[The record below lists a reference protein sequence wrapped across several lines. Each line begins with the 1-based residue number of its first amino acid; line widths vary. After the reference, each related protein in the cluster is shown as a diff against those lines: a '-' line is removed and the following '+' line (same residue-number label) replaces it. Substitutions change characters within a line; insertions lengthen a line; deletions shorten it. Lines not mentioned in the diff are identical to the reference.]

1 MNDLLPRKRAFDHL
15 DLHVKDVAASVNLSK
30 LRCLLM
36 SADTK
41 KKLKLVLRWVE
52 DINFYHKH
60 VGLPKLQIH
69 KVSGMSAKDFKL
81 LEAFGKF
88 VSISPKCGVISFC
101 VPEWVLQ
108 RRRPIFWPD
117 INRGIDRNLLMRGI
131 IPLKATVRSNAQGSR
146 YSAQF
151 DFRSWYDQIGLAREI
166 SALFGVSA
174 DKCLASLPMGFRPSA
189 EVAQM
194 VSTAIAD
201 FELPDGVNVTIY
213 IDNVR
218 FGGPTAEAVFE
229 ASKKFVRRAAEVGAQ
244 LNSSVIEIQTT
255 EDFLGE
261 HYDLKNKTRSLTR
274 KSVEKLEVA
283 KDLLSQPELSYRQVA
298 AIFGL
303 LYFVSDVLNLPMSK
317 FFKSLSAHRYMM
329 SLVPDSQ
336 WDAGAPALAPEVTDE
351 LLDWI
356 ALAMGNTPAPIVNR
370 DLSVLPPDVTIYV
383 DASAFG
389 WGAVCF
395 SGSSVKYAGG
405 AWSEDDRERFNL
417 NQSTVAE
424 PLAVKKAVLAFV
436 STNFKHV
443 RIFSDHIGLVFAGN
457 KKYGKSADYNSL
469 CAFIREYFP
478 ETDFSFNFIP
488 GAENV
493 LADDISRGRFQFYN
507 HLNRGESVF
516 PGC

>member
-1 MNDLLPRKRAFDHL
+1 
-15 DLHVKDVAASVNLSK
+15 
-30 LRCLLM
+30 
-36 SADTK
+36 
-41 KKLKLVLRWVE
+41 
-52 DINFYHKH
+52 
-60 VGLPKLQIH
+60 LQ
-69 KVSGMSAKDFKL
+69 
-81 LEAFGKF
+81 
-88 VSISPKCGVISFC
+88 
-101 VPEWVLQ
+101 
-108 RRRPIFWPD
+108 
-117 INRGIDRNLLMRGI
+117 GI
-131 IPLKATVRSNAQGSR
+131 IPLKATVRGNAQESR

-194 VSTAIAD
+194 VSSAISD
-201 FELPDGVNVTIY
+201 IELPDGVNVTVY

-218 FGGPTAEAVFE
+218 FGGPTADAVFE

-244 LNSSVIEIQTT
+244 LNSSVIEIQSS

-261 HYDLKNKTRSLTR
+261 HYDMKNKTRRLTQ
-274 KSVEKLEVA
+274 KSVDKLVVA
-283 KDLLSQPELSYRQVA
+283 MELLSQPQLTYRQVA

-317 FFKSLSAHRYMM
+317 FFKSLSAHRSMM

-336 WDAGAPALAPEVTDE
+336 WDAVAPALAPEVTDE
-351 LLDWI
+351 LLKWI
-356 ALAMGNTPAPIVNR
+356 ALARVNTPTSIVNR
-370 DLSVLPPDVTIYV
+370 DFSALPPEITIYV

-405 AWSEDDRERFNL
+405 AWSAEDRASFNL

-436 STNFKHV
+436 STRFKHV

-469 CAFIREYFP
+469 CAFLQEYFP

-488 GAENV
+488 GEKNV
-493 LADDISRGRFQFYN
+493 LADDISRGRFLFYN
-507 HLNRGESVF
+507 HLLKGE
-516 PGC
+516 GIIQD